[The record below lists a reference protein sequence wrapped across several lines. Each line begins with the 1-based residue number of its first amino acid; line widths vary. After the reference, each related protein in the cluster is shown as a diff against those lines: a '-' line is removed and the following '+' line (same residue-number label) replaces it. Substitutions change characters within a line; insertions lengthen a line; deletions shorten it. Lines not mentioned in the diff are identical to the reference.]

1 MIAIATADVV
11 LQVLAYDDSF
21 EAVTLYGTI
30 SDGKERGRKLVAT
43 ARWTDRWMEC
53 SLHSHQLSVGHAQQ
67 LADRITG
74 RRTSPTPANY
84 AAVNADILV

>member
-43 ARWTDRWMEC
+43 ARWTDR
-53 SLHSHQLSVGHAQQ
+53 
-67 LADRITG
+67 
-74 RRTSPTPANY
+74 
-84 AAVNADILV
+84 